1 MSLNGS
7 DLAGRAIGTGIRIA
21 RRRLA
26 PLVLLRVVP
35 PDPRLGMFGIALSE
49 QSTERETAL
58 SVRLVGGRA
67 PRAHGPNPGVHKG
80 SLERHSAQG
89 FVEVKH
95 WPSPRLTSVASR
107 G

>member
-1 MSLNGS
+1 MSLDGS
-7 DLAGRAIGTGIRIA
+7 DLAVRAIGTGIKIA

-35 PDPRLGMFGIALSE
+35 PDPRLGMFGIAISE

-80 SLERHSAQG
+80 SLERHPARG
-89 FVEVKH
+89 FVEAEH
-95 WPSPRLTSVASR
+95 RLSPRLTSMASR